1 MPSRAT
7 GASFRRAVAFQW
19 FFTAFSVRPGMAA
32 AMSAQ
37 RFPSRVCASTSASSS
52 ASVHAPRLMS
62 GRTWLFHRSRHCFPV
77 RRPRPRA
84 TSLHLRHPCVWT
96 SAVSAASS
104 ASVQPCRAR
113 SRSLGD
119 VSLKENAFPRG
130 SGETGVTD
138 GARPPGTL
146 VRVAPPLRCAN
157 ASRSA
162 SIASSSMSAND
173 PDPCGRLRMGKGRR
187 SGQRSSVRFLR
198 FPISQIS
205 RGRHVS
211 RHGMRGD
218 ERKTKR
224 RRRRDRAGTRGAET
238 GVGDAPAQAAVFLRH
253 HVFKAGDVYVGQ
265 GEVPA
270 LQGRLRNRGDER
282 VSGEQRR
289 FGRFEKNLAC
299 AGARARGECTRGN
312 ARVPPRRTSSFGS
325 SIMSTASALEL
336 RGSNAGRD
344 PPTSM
349 TRAMTRANRG

>member
-187 SGQRSSVRFLR
+187 SGQGRGDRPFVFSDFRFLR
-198 FPISQIS
+198 FLADATC
-205 RGRHVS
+205 RDTGCAVMK
-211 RHGMRGD
+211 G
-218 ERKTKR
+218 KR
-224 RRRRDRAGTRGAET
+224 NVG
-238 GVGDAPAQAAVFLRH
+238 GDATARERGGRKRGWATHQLRPPSSC
-253 HVFKAGDVYVGQ
+253 ATMSS
-265 GEVPA
+265 
-270 LQGRLRNRGDER
+270 RLGMCMSAREKSPRSR
-282 VSGEQRR
+282 V
-289 FGRFEKNLAC
+289 AC
-299 AGARARGECTRGN
+299 GTEGTN
-312 ARVPPRRTSSFGS
+312 A
-325 SIMSTASALEL
+325 
-336 RGSNAGRD
+336 
-344 PPTSM
+344 
-349 TRAMTRANRG
+349 

>member
-1 MPSRAT
+1 MPRARR
-7 GASFRRAVAFQW
+7 ARARAVAFQW

-187 SGQRSSVRFLR
+187 SGQIVRSF
-198 FPISQIS
+198 SQIS
-205 RGRHVS
+205 DFSDFS
-211 RHGMRGD
+211 RTPRVATVGCAVIKG
-218 ERKTKR
+218 KR
-224 RRRRDRAGTRGAET
+224 NVG
-238 GVGDAPAQAAVFLRH
+238 GDATARERGGRKRGWATHQLRPPSSC
-253 HVFKAGDVYVGQ
+253 ATMSS
-265 GEVPA
+265 
-270 LQGRLRNRGDER
+270 RLGMCMSAREKSPRSR
-282 VSGEQRR
+282 V
-289 FGRFEKNLAC
+289 AC
-299 AGARARGECTRGN
+299 GTEGTN
-312 ARVPPRRTSSFGS
+312 A
-325 SIMSTASALEL
+325 
-336 RGSNAGRD
+336 
-344 PPTSM
+344 
-349 TRAMTRANRG
+349 